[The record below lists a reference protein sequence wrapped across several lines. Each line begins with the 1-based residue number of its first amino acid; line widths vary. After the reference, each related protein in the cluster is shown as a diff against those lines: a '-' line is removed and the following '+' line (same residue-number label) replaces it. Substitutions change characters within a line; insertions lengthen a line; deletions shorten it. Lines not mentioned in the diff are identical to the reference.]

1 MKIKTTLYEAGEW
14 EKVLAA
20 KPDDLNSIPKT
31 HLVEEEDCLLQ
42 AVFWFPHTQ
51 YNMSVYMHMHTRMQ

>member
-42 AVFWFPHTQ
+42 AVF
-51 YNMSVYMHMHTRMQ
+51 